1 MTLRRIFEPAS
12 IAVVGASANP
22 TKRGYQILRG
32 LARSGFP
39 GPVYA
44 VNPRGGRLLG
54 HVLLTSVEALPPG
67 VDLAVL
73 CTPAETAP
81 DLVRACGE
89 RGVGG
94 VVVLA
99 VGFGESGS
107 RGTELEARLG
117 EAARAHGVRV
127 IGPNTSGMMNLHRGV
142 NLIGVRGVRP
152 GGIALLV

>member
-1 MTLRRIFEPAS
+1 MTLQRIFEPAS

-32 LARSGFP
+32 LAKSGYP

-54 HVLLTSVEALPPG
+54 HVLLTSVEALPHG

-81 DLVRACGE
+81 GLVRACGE

-94 VVVLA
+94 VVV
-99 VGFGESGS
+99 
-107 RGTELEARLG
+107 
-117 EAARAHGVRV
+117 
-127 IGPNTSGMMNLHRGV
+127 
-142 NLIGVRGVRP
+142 
-152 GGIALLV
+152 